1 MTVNRFAAAIV
12 SGVMVAGL
20 AVSAAAQDETAQ
32 DESDAAAMDGR
43 VTLELNKL
51 EQVDQTCRAYM
62 LFENDSGSDFD
73 QFRLDLV
80 LFDAEGVISRRIA
93 IEAAPLE
100 TGRSTVKFF
109 DFTEQQCDTIDRM
122 LVNGVS
128 PCADASGERED
139 CNDILNLANRT
150 DVDFYQ

>member
-1 MTVNRFAAAIV
+1 MKRNKLLAMVV
-12 SGVMVAGL
+12 SGLVTGGL
-20 AVSAAAQDETAQ
+20 AAGAAAQDDTEEAAET
-32 DESDAAAMDGR
+32 GG

-62 LFENDSGSDFD
+62 LFKNDSGSNFE

-109 DFTEQQCDTIDRM
+109 DFSEQQCEGIDRM

-139 CNDILNLANRT
+139 CADILNLANRT
-150 DVDFYQ
+150 EIEFYQ

>member
-1 MTVNRFAAAIV
+1 MKRNKLLAMALSGLMT
-12 SGVMVAGL
+12 GGL
-20 AVSAAAQDETAQ
+20 AAGAAAQDDTEEAAETG
-32 DESDAAAMDGR
+32 D

-62 LFENDSGSDFD
+62 LFKNDSGSDFE

-100 TGRSTVKFF
+100 TGRSMVKFF
-109 DFTEQQCDTIDRM
+109 DFSEQQCEGIDRM

-139 CNDILNLANRT
+139 CTDILNLTNRT
-150 DVDFYQ
+150 EVEFYL

>member
-1 MTVNRFAAAIV
+1 MNRNKLLAMALSGTMAGGLVVN
-12 SGVMVAGL
+12 
-20 AVSAAAQDETAQ
+20 AAAQDETQEEAASA
-32 DESDAAAMDGR
+32 ES
-43 VTLELNKL
+43 VVLELNKL

-62 LFENDSGSDFD
+62 LFENETGSDFE

-109 DFTEQQCDTIDRM
+109 DFSEQQCDDIDRV

-139 CNDILNLANRT
+139 CTDILELANRT
-150 DVDFYQ
+150 EVEFYQ

>member
-1 MTVNRFAAAIV
+1 MTVNRFGAAVV
-12 SGVMVAGL
+12 SGVMAAGL
-20 AVSAAAQDETAQ
+20 AFSAAAQ
-32 DESDAAAMDGR
+32 DESDAAAMDDR

-109 DFTEQQCDTIDRM
+109 DFTEQQCDSIDRM

>member
-1 MTVNRFAAAIV
+1 MKRNKLLAMAV
-12 SGVMVAGL
+12 SGLVTGAL
-20 AVSAAAQDETAQ
+20 AEGAAAQDGTEEATET
-32 DESDAAAMDGR
+32 GG

-62 LFENDSGSDFD
+62 LFKNDSGSDFE

-109 DFTEQQCDTIDRM
+109 DFSEQQCEGIDRM

-139 CNDILNLANRT
+139 CTDILNLANRT
-150 DVDFYQ
+150 EIEFYL

>member
-1 MTVNRFAAAIV
+1 MTVNRFAAAVV
-12 SGVMVAGL
+12 SGVMAAGL
-20 AVSAAAQDETAQ
+20 AVSAAAQDE
-32 DESDAAAMDGR
+32 SDAAAMDDR

-109 DFTEQQCDTIDRM
+109 DFTEQQCDSIDRM

-128 PCADASGERED
+128 PCADASGDRED

>member
-1 MTVNRFAAAIV
+1 MTVNRFATAVV
-12 SGVMVAGL
+12 SGVLAAGL
-20 AVSAAAQDETAQ
+20 AVSAVAQ
-32 DESDAAAMDGR
+32 DESDEAPMDQG

-51 EQVDQTCRAYM
+51 EQVDETCRAYM
-62 LFENDSGSDFD
+62 LFKNDSRSDFD

-100 TGRSTVKFF
+100 AGRSTVKFF
-109 DFTEQQCDTIDRM
+109 DFTEQQCESIDRI

-139 CNDILNLANRT
+139 CNDMLNLASRA
-150 DVDFYQ
+150 DVEFYQ